1 MEEKIVLVGVLKNQK
16 DLDILL
22 RDNWYRIPLVHAP
35 KRKFDYIAFYQP
47 LQFGKRGKSI
57 HYYAKVLSLIRKK
70 RFELLPEEKDHP
82 KSRDVYLKIN
92 LGKIIP
98 LSRPIKN
105 IIPRRINFG
114 FTSFDRLMTAKDI
127 LELYSIAPT
136 EQIIENK
143 LNKEGI
149 KSKAQFYVLVSKR
162 KRYRLDFAIFCK
174 DGKIAV
180 ECDNKKAHNIKS
192 QRKKDQTK
200 DKILKALGWT
210 VMRFSEDEILFENKN
225 CVEKIKKL
233 VLRMGRQ

>member
-1 MEEKIVLVGVLKNQK
+1 MLVGVLKSQR
-16 DLDILL
+16 DLDILF
-22 RDNWYRIPLVHAP
+22 REKWYRIPLVHAP

-57 HYYAKVLSLIRKK
+57 HYYAKVLSLKRKK
-70 RFELLPEEKDHP
+70 RLELLPEEKDHP
-82 KSRDVYLKIN
+82 RSKNIYIKIN

-136 EQIIENK
+136 EQIIEK
-143 LNKEGI
+143 ELKKEGI
-149 KSKAQFYVLVSKR
+149 EPKAQFYVPVNKK

-174 DGKIAV
+174 GGKIAI
-180 ECDNKKAHNIKS
+180 ECDNKKAHNLKS
-192 QRKKDQTK
+192 QRKKDQIK
-200 DKILKALGWT
+200 DKVLQALGWKI
-210 VMRFSEDEILFENKN
+210 MRFSEDEILFENKK
-225 CVEKIKKL
+225 CREKIK
-233 VLRMGRQ
+233 RQVFLLGGQ

>member
-1 MEEKIVLVGVLKNQK
+1 MLVGVLKSQK
-16 DLDILL
+16 DLNILL
-22 RDNWYRIPLVHAP
+22 RDNWYRIPLANTP

-57 HYYAKVLSLIRKK
+57 HYYAKVLSLKRKK
-70 RFELLPEEKDHP
+70 RLELLPEEKDHP
-82 KSRDVYLKIN
+82 KSRDIYIKIN

-136 EQIIENK
+136 EQIIEK
-143 LNKEGI
+143 GLKKEGI
-149 KSKAQFYVLVSKR
+149 KPKAQFYVLASKK

-174 DGKIAV
+174 DGKIAI

-192 QRKKDQTK
+192 QQKKDQAK
-200 DKILKALGWT
+200 DKILKALGWKI
-210 VMRFSEDEILFENKN
+210 MRFSEDEILFELTG
-225 CVEKIKKL
+225 CIEKIQKQIHL
-233 VLRMGRQ
+233 LGGQ